1 MCFSFLQY
9 LVQYSVT
16 WAWACHSVW
25 ISWVCEVLTVFPQ
38 VLQCMTLF
46 TNFWLPD
53 IIFKERK
60 ESKCQFPL
68 LPLKI
73 VMNISCQGERLSS
86 SFFVHKRNMTC
97 TDIDHAQGMHDQLRI
112 NLDPLAKLKRWST
125 AVRCLGRK
133 RPLITDKRTDGQTDR
148 RRLPSALS
156 PSFAVDKYADVR
168 FRRVLCLNGNLANM
182 LDSTCKSASCKL
194 QASIP
199 DGIASFQWF
208 LIIYLTASLLDI

>member
-133 RPLITDKRTDGQTDR
+133 RPLITDKQTNFCGDVI
-148 RRLPSALS
+148 
-156 PSFAVDKYADVR
+156 AVFCLDLHAKDKGHR
-168 FRRVLCLNGNLANM
+168 SKQKIIRVPW
-182 LDSTCKSASCKL
+182 
-194 QASIP
+194 I
-199 DGIASFQWF
+199 FQK
-208 LIIYLTASLLDI
+208 T